1 MDRRRRTIRFL
12 RKALATVC
20 SVTLVLQSSV
30 ALAADVTT
38 YSYDQARTGA
48 YNIGRLTTVAN
59 TAATVEKDYDV
70 QGNVIRQ
77 GWTVDSTAY
86 EHSYTY
92 APHGELLR
100 RSFSDG
106 ELLPSAT
113 ETYQYDEF
121 GNLKSIPGLVT
132 NITRTATFEP
142 LVTTYANGVTETRSY
157 DPNRQW
163 LLSITSSNSGGTI
176 FTESYTRNNR
186 GLITTV
192 ASNRA
197 NGNWSYGYDTAYR
210 LISATNL
217 DSSSYT
223 QTFQYDAADN
233 MTYNSQVGSYTYPS
247 PVAARPHAVTQAGS
261 LTYAYD
267 ANGNL
272 TSGGGRTIT
281 YDGQE
286 RPTVVTALG
295 QTTSFVYG
303 PEGKR
308 LKKTSAGD
316 TTLYLGAD
324 EEITPSGD
332 RIKHPYSDVRK
343 VGATINWMQRDHL
356 SSVRLM
362 TDATGTVISENHFR
376 PYGERTDVQVSLTV
390 PRESKG
396 WIGERDDPET
406 GLTYLNARY
415 YDPVLARFVSPDWF
429 DPSMLGVGTNRYAYA
444 LNNPI
449 AHKDPSGNCG
459 FGDCV
464 ALAYAAYR
472 IGRIGWSLISLAITL
487 EARKP
492 SLKPRNRRSR
502 TTSAPPARGSVM
514 GDNNP
519 PPGPSAPGIGLGVGS
534 IASLKGSGWQVHHV
548 VPRSTPHASF
558 LEEIGFDIEAD
569 YNKQPLPSRSDLHS
583 TAAVHRGKQNAA
595 YDALVN
601 EPIANIERA
610 YRAGQINAQQA
621 RDLVNEVLGQTRSGL
636 YNGTIE
642 LNNAEK
648 NDKSRGI
655 DRPGRETDK
664 DNGDGSSGDGS
675 TSREPDHN

>member
-1 MDRRRRTIRFL
+1 MQDHQTRSFLRADQCPSATNGERRSVRFPDRFL
-12 RKALATVC
+12 RKAMATVC
-20 SVTLVLQSSV
+20 SVTLVLQSSL
-30 ALAADVTT
+30 ALAAEVTT
-38 YSYDQARTGA
+38 YSYDQARSGA
-48 YNIGRLTTVAN
+48 YNVGRLTTVAN
-59 TAATVEKDYDV
+59 TAATVEKDYDI

-86 EHSYTY
+86 EHTYTY
-92 APHGELLR
+92 APHGEVLR

-121 GNLKSIPGLVT
+121 GNLESIPGLVT

-176 FTESYTRNNR
+176 FTESYTRNTK

-197 NGNWSYGYDTAYR
+197 NGNWTYGYDTAYR

-233 MTYNSQVGSYTYPS
+233 ITYNSQVGSYTYPS

-281 YDGQE
+281 YDGEE

-324 EEITPSGD
+324 EEITPSGE

-343 VGATINWMQRDHL
+343 VGTTINWMQRDHL

-362 TDATGTVISENHFR
+362 TDATGAVISENHFR

-429 DPSMLGVGTNRYAYA
+429 DPKKIGVGTNRYAYG
-444 LNNPI
+444 LNNPVL
-449 AHKDPSGNCG
+449 HKDPSGNWVG
-459 FGDCV
+459 VDDVVTGPFDEIAVIGV
-464 ALAYAAYR
+464 LAIAAYLGNEWSQHTLDELGRVLSQRGGTR
-472 IGRIGWSLISLAITL
+472 IGIPGSRDFPTKGPHVTVGKVHVGIRSRPGKVIEIAPWGKKDLNDSKAVKEALDRVEKELKDQKGIDKAIAQFGTRAETLQSGTQKEKAAAQKLNDLVKALKEKDYVIDKVKDKTTL
-487 EARKP
+487 ELDKEHE
-492 SLKPRNRRSR
+492 KE
-502 TTSAPPARGSVM
+502 TSS
-514 GDNNP
+514 
-519 PPGPSAPGIGLGVGS
+519 
-534 IASLKGSGWQVHHV
+534 K
-548 VPRSTPHASF
+548 
-558 LEEIGFDIEAD
+558 
-569 YNKQPLPSRSDLHS
+569 
-583 TAAVHRGKQNAA
+583 
-595 YDALVN
+595 
-601 EPIANIERA
+601 
-610 YRAGQINAQQA
+610 
-621 RDLVNEVLGQTRSGL
+621 
-636 YNGTIE
+636 
-642 LNNAEK
+642 EK
-648 NDKSRGI
+648 D
-655 DRPGRETDK
+655 
-664 DNGDGSSGDGS
+664 
-675 TSREPDHN
+675 